1 MGLVKNGSSIE
12 EVNTNYIKYANVI
25 FDHKRQKSLNTILDY
40 LTDFGLL
47 RENDDLTSATSW
59 SKKEVE
65 KNKFGDIIF
74 AGRFGQWKY
83 YWTDDCILR
92 GKYIADNIN

>member
-1 MGLVKNGSSIE
+1 MGLVKNESCIE

-25 FDHKRQKSLNTILDY
+25 FDHKRKKSLNTILDY

-47 RENDDLTSATSW
+47 RENDDLTPATDW
-59 SKKEVE
+59 NKKEVE
-65 KNKFGDIIF
+65 KNKFGDIIL

-92 GKYIADNIN
+92 GKYIAENIN